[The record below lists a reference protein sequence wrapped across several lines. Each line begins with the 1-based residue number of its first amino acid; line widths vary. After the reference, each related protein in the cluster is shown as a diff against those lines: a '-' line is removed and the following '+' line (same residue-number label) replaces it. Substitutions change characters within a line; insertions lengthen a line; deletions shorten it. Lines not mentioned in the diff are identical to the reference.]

1 MTESIP
7 LFFCPILG
15 DHKSAAL
22 HEHSAISHSASKP
35 ANQNAAMNASMSV
48 NANAM
53 SATANTKGAKVKGQ
67 RQKANASAAGPP
79 NKRAKSSASVTA
91 GARGG
96 SKKKQQ
102 PAPHFDSEEEDTAK
116 PMSYDEKRQLSL
128 DINKLPG
135 KKFVLIVN
143 DHRTYSGLKMEFFF

>member
-1 MTESIP
+1 M
-7 LFFCPILG
+7 
-15 DHKSAAL
+15 
-22 HEHSAISHSASKP
+22 
-35 ANQNAAMNASMSV
+35 V

-53 SATANTKGAKVKGQ
+53 SVTANAKGAKVKGQ
-67 RQKANASAAGPP
+67 RQKANTSAATGPP
-79 NKRAKSSASVTA
+79 NKRAKSSASVTT

-102 PAPHFDSEEEDTAK
+102 QAPHFDSEEEDTAK

-135 KKFVLIVN
+135 KMK
-143 DHRTYSGLKMEFFF
+143 